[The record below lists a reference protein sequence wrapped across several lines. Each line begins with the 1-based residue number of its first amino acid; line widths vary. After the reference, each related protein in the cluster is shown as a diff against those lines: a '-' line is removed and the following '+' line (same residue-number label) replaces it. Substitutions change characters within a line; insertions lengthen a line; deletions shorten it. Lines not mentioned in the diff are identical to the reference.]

1 VRFDCIVA
9 MVVALVGATASA
21 WAVDPPGVPA
31 DRAATPPPQ
40 GSPPPPH
47 VPAAPRAAPPLFPSF
62 TPETGAPT
70 GTPIPPLGS
79 QPDVLRMRVT
89 GASPFSADCDSGPVS
104 GVAFIGAEVEPYVAI
119 DPQNPSHLIGVWQQD
134 RWSDG
139 GARGLRT
146 AYSFD
151 AGATW
156 TWSQAALSRCTGGN
170 AANGGDFARASD
182 PWVAIGPDGI
192 AYQIGIAF
200 TGDTFASGSS
210 SAVLASRS
218 IDGGT
223 TWSPPATVIRD
234 SAAPFNDKESITAD
248 PLAPGIAYATWDRL
262 EQSGHGPSYFARTTN
277 GGETWEPARP
287 IYDPGGRNQTLNN
300 QIVVSPSGTGGA
312 VTLFDIF
319 TEFDVDQN
327 NVVTAHLALVQST
340 DRGMT
345 WSGPTVISDL
355 RAVGTRD
362 PQNLASPLR
371 DGANIAQFASGPD
384 SVLVGVWQDSRFSGG
399 AHDSV
404 AFSRSTDG
412 GTTWSAPVQINRV
425 PGVAA
430 LLPAVSFRP
439 DGVIGVLYYD
449 LRNDTA
455 DASTLLVDTW
465 LATSPDGVT
474 WSERHVLGP
483 FDFDLAPVAEGG
495 LFVGDY
501 QSLAS
506 AGGEFVAFLAQTNPV
521 PSNRTDIFSATFR
534 SIGPAAALTTSI
546 YRAKAATLR
555 AATSNWEERVQQA
568 IARTLRGRLVGT
580 PGPRA
585 PTSRSQR

>member
-1 VRFDCIVA
+1 
-9 MVVALVGATASA
+9 MVVAFVGATAPA
-21 WAVDPPGVPA
+21 WATVPPGVPA

-47 VPAAPRAAPPLFPSF
+47 VPETPRAAPPPLPTF
-62 TPETGAPT
+62 TPETGRAA
-70 GTPIPPLGS
+70 GTPIPPLGA
-79 QPDVLRMRVT
+79 QPDALRMRVT
-89 GASPFSADCDSGPVS
+89 GASPFSADCDSAPVS
-104 GVAFIGAEVEPYVAI
+104 GVAFTGAEVEPYVAL

-139 GARGLRT
+139 GARGLLA

-192 AYQIGIAF
+192 AYQIAIAF

-218 IDGGT
+218 IDGGN

-262 EQSGHGPSYFARTTN
+262 EPSGHGPSWFSRTTN

-300 QIVVSPSGTGGA
+300 QIVVSAPAGGA
-312 VTLFDIF
+312 ITVFDIF
-319 TEFDVDQN
+319 TEFDVDPN
-327 NVVTAHLALVQST
+327 NAITTHLALVQST
-340 DRGMT
+340 DRGVT
-345 WSGPTVISDL
+345 WSGPTVISSL

-362 PQNLASPLR
+362 PQNFARELR
-371 DGANIAQFASGPD
+371 DGANIAQFASGP
-384 SVLVGVWQDSRFSGG
+384 SGVLVGVWQDSRFSGG
-399 AHDSV
+399 ARDGI
-404 AFSRSTDG
+404 AFSRSADQG
-412 GTTWSAPVQINRV
+412 RTWSAPVQINRV

-430 LLPAVSFRP
+430 FLPAISFRS
-439 DGVIGVLYYD
+439 DGAIGVLYD
-449 LRNDTA
+449 DMRNDTA

-465 LATSPDGVT
+465 LATSQDGVT
-474 WSERHVLGP
+474 WAERHVLGP
-483 FDFDLAPVAEGG
+483 FDFNLAPVAEGG

-501 QSLAS
+501 QGLAS
-506 AGGEFVAFLAQTNPV
+506 GGGEFVAFLAQTNPV
-521 PSNRTDIFSATFR
+521 PSNRTDIFAATFR
-534 SIGPAAALTTSI
+534 SIGPAATPVTSI

-555 AATSNWEERVQQA
+555 AATADWEERVQQA
-568 IARTLRGRLVGT
+568 IARTLRGRLVGA
-580 PGPRA
+580 PAPRA
-585 PTSRSQR
+585 PASRPPR